1 MKAGREAR
9 TNLLLTG
16 FCQRPRL
23 EDFSH
28 HTTLTLTLMAFC
40 FKITELEKNV
50 HRRWMTG
57 QNVLV
62 HENSGQNILAQHRGM
77 WILGGKSWTLSGQT
91 PVCTFAGSNHRFDI
105 IITSG
110 WSQFQILDKI
120 LTPVEA
126 LGAPSDPSRLL
137 SSDPMRPS

>member
-28 HTTLTLTLMAFC
+28 HTILTLTLMAFC
-40 FKITELEKNV
+40 FKMTELEKNI

-62 HENSGQNILAQHRGM
+62 HENSGQNLLAQHRGM

-91 PVCTFAGSNHRFDI
+91 PVCRFAGSNHRFNI
-105 IITSG
+105 IITSDR
-110 WSQFQILDKI
+110 SQIHILD
-120 LTPVEA
+120 
-126 LGAPSDPSRLL
+126 
-137 SSDPMRPS
+137 